1 MALKFS
7 CEKLIELYALNSL
20 GYLNFMGISIN
31 HMTRRSSV
39 FKKMM
44 TIFMVF
50 AIFAVQAHASTHDGL
65 KAAFD
70 EMNFAVTVEWDQKD
84 KNFYEAQLKKFTTT
98 VRELQ
103 KKGLTNAEMIAFA
116 KSHVKDAKVAK
127 DLDTAF
133 SMITINKMNSEEASK
148 YVIDSM
154 KSAYSSGASWTGS
167 GVLYV
172 AAALLLV
179 ALAVGVA
186 NGNVSGGGYGNGGGG
201 YCVEDCYYY
210 EYQCGYDWFRF
221 PAYCED
227 LTCDTVCY

>member
-1 MALKFS
+1 VLKKF
-7 CEKLIELYALNSL
+7 
-20 GYLNFMGISIN
+20 
-31 HMTRRSSV
+31 V
-39 FKKMM
+39 
-44 TIFMVF
+44 TIMMVF
-50 AIFAVQAHASTHDGL
+50 AIFAVQANATAHEGL
-65 KAAFD
+65 RAAFD
-70 EMNFAVTVEWDQKD
+70 EMNFAITVEWDQKD

-103 KKGLTNAEMIAFA
+103 KKGLTNAEMIEFA

-154 KSAYSSGASWTGS
+154 KRAYSSGASWTGS

-186 NGNVSGGGYGNGGGG
+186 NGNVSGGGNGGGG

-210 EYQCGYDWFRF
+210 EYQCGYDWFGF

-227 LTCDTVCY
+227 YTCDTVCY